1 MSPKPRFDEFWSSRD
16 DGYKVAVNRW
26 ATSHAAALV
35 AYISARLG
43 LTPNQVTLMSFVC
56 GIAGFLLAFGLPVSR
71 PELSIAVIVIFAELT
86 FILDCADGLL
96 ARVTDTATPYGS
108 LIDHTLDIASQS
120 CALSAIFVFAYRAE
134 LSLQNPE
141 LANAALVVG
150 FLFLVARI
158 TRNTAIHLSG
168 ALLSQQATAL
178 RPKRS
183 VLNRLLTNLLEYQ
196 VSMIAVIVYL
206 LSPVASLMMFGAQTL
221 LCIAAVIR
229 RIVRAMNLERT

>member
-1 MSPKPRFDEFWSSRD
+1 MSAKPRFEEFWSARD
-16 DGYKVAVNRW
+16 GGYEIAVNRW
-26 ATSHAAALV
+26 ATSHAAALA

-43 LTPNQVTLMSFVC
+43 LTPNQVTLLSLVC
-56 GIAGFLLAFGLPVSR
+56 GLVGFLLAFGLPVSR
-71 PELSIAVIVIFAELT
+71 PEISIAVIVIFAELT

-108 LIDHTLDIASQS
+108 FIDHTLDIASQT
-120 CALSAIFVFAYRAE
+120 CALSAVFVFAYRAG

-158 TRNTAIHLSG
+158 TRHTAIHLSASWFG
-168 ALLSQQATAL
+168 QQTTAL
-178 RPKRS
+178 RPKGN

-196 VSMIAVIVYL
+196 VSMIAVVAYL
-206 LSPVASLMMFGAQTL
+206 LSPVLSLAIFGAQTL
-221 LCIAAVIR
+221 ICAAAVTR
-229 RIVRAMNLERT
+229 RIVRAMKLERL